1 MAHCWLQWVQKLQSD
16 IFTLLSS
23 VGSSRRATRA
33 SGAWAH
39 GAVVRRAE
47 SARRL
52 GSPSHRGSVS
62 SNTITLLSD
71 CLDSDVTFTA
81 RSQVQWR
88 DWILCLQ
95 SVGPPFSLQISIIA
109 FLRIVRLRLIEN
121 HALPASSVFSEASI
135 NQCFP
140 RKPLINRA
148 SVDDSQVLNTTRL
161 RNAIPTSRLRRR
173 ENLVLS
179 RAGLSLQEICIEVLC
194 DIRVRGNG
202 TGILQSFHHCH
213 IDFQSSLLC
222 HSTPSSG

>member
-52 GSPSHRGSVS
+52 GSPSHRG
-62 SNTITLLSD
+62 
-71 CLDSDVTFTA
+71 DVTFTA